1 MVVKVRPFISNL
13 NMKEFHINELRG
25 RYHQNN
31 FSEMSPKGTNYPR
44 ELNLTHRSS
53 IKNNSWYKNYQSKDL
68 NPEVETVFQ
77 TFLYIGFWKL
87 IMLKLFLLILKSIP
101 EIIVLMEALSHCL
114 MIDWHKH
121 LAHYWF
127 SLRVLSRLVLFF
139 KSCDP
144 QSTLK
149 FNGDEVRSP
158 LFWANVELVIT

>member
-1 MVVKVRPFISNL
+1 MVVKVRPFILNL

-31 FSEMSPKGTNYPR
+31 FPEMSPKGTNYPR

-53 IKNNSWYKNYQSKDL
+53 IKNNSWNKNNQSQDL

-77 TFLYIGFWKL
+77 AFLYIGFRELVMQKF
-87 IMLKLFLLILKSIP
+87 FLSILKSIP
-101 EIIVLMEALSHCL
+101 EITVLMEPLSHCL

-149 FNGDEVRSP
+149 FNVTKLDLP
-158 LFWANVELVIT
+158 YFELMLSW